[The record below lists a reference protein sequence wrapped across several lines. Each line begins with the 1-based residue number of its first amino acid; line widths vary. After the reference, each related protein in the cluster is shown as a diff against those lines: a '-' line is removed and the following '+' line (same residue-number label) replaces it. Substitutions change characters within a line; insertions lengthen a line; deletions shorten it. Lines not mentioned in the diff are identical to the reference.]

1 MGHLADWECSEAVE
15 AWLTLYHA
23 DEGIDTVGR
32 EGEGGFITWA
42 RRITKGAP
50 GFTTSMLRR
59 VRWEAIAASFAIA
72 ARHQGQQAVSSR

>member
-1 MGHLADWECSEAVE
+1 MARLADWQCSEAAE

-23 DEGIDTVGR
+23 DEALDTVRR

-42 RRITKGAP
+42 RRMTKGAP

-59 VRWEAIAASFAIA
+59 VRWGAIAASFAIA
-72 ARHQGQQAVSSR
+72 ARHQGQRAAGSR